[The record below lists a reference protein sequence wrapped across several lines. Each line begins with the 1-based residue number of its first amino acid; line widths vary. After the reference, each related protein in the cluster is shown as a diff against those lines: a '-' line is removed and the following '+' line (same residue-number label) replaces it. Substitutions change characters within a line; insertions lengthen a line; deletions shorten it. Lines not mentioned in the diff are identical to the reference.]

1 MSRIGRFLSHRSL
14 QTTIVWFG
22 IAGLVLVVA
31 LGAAFSWRGAATYL
45 TRDADRRLGDIAQ
58 RTAALY
64 SLYIRERRAELEN
77 LAGSPTIVAATEAS
91 NRESARRNLAGMDGA
106 ALERMF
112 GSNRSM
118 QIDAAAERYLRS
130 VEDRSDFVA
139 LYLTDA
145 NGFTGIAT
153 ERLADFAHGDDAW
166 WRNAMLN
173 GSFMSEPRLDS
184 VSGALAIEIAVAV
197 VAPATE
203 RRIGVLSAIFD
214 LQRLARLVA
223 ASDAHTGAAVEV
235 VDVQGR
241 LIIGQD
247 SSHVLMVLPVADRIP
262 RTDTVSFATVQGAR
276 GLERLA
282 TARVSPGRY
291 WVMVRQPVSA
301 AYASVRGAGR
311 IILFGAILLAVIF
324 TGSLLGFGSWLH
336 RQVTEPV
343 QEMAGA
349 AARVAQGDISDT
361 VTFHEGAG
369 EVAHLSSALHGML
382 DALRRLVGAIRGAAD
397 EAAAMA
403 AEIGASTQEMSA
415 SGEEMAAT
423 TQDLSR
429 RAHQQA
435 ETVRTASADANRI
448 LDIAK
453 RLAEGARDAAQR
465 NTALRTTAEGYRAK
479 LEESVTSL
487 ETMATEVDRAES
499 EASALAAAS
508 EQISKFVA
516 QMKAIATQTNM
527 LALNAAIEAA
537 RAGEHGRGFG
547 VVADEVRKLAMQARQ
562 AAVTTEGTVETV
574 LQRVRVTH
582 DTMQRLAIAG
592 ALSRQAGKTVSEG
605 LGEVVQAARD
615 NDSWT
620 REIDGAATESAALVN
635 EVAGALRE
643 LALGTDGFASSAEE
657 IAASSQELGAATQE
671 IAASAHA
678 LAQAA
683 DRLMGAVRSFRLGT
697 EA

>member
-1 MSRIGRFLSHRSL
+1 MSRLDPFLRQRSL

-22 IAGLVLVVA
+22 IAWLVLVVA
-31 LGAAFSWRGAATYL
+31 LSAILSWRGAASHL

-58 RTAALY
+58 RTAALC

-77 LAGSPTIVAATEAS
+77 LAGSPTIVAATEAG
-91 NRESARRNLAGMDGA
+91 NRESARRDLARMGAA

-112 GSNRSM
+112 GSSRSM
-118 QIDAAAERYLRS
+118 QVDAVAQRYLRS
-130 VEDRSDFVA
+130 VLDRSDFVV

-153 ERLADFAHGDDAW
+153 QRRADFVHSDDAW
-166 WRNAMLN
+166 WQFAMRNGA
-173 GSFMSEPRLDS
+173 FTSEPQLDS
-184 VSGALAIEIAVAV
+184 ASGAVAIEIAAAV
-197 VAPATE
+197 VAPATG
-203 RRIGVLSAIFD
+203 RRVGVLSAILD
-214 LQRLARLVA
+214 LQRLSRLVA
-223 ASDAHTGAAVEV
+223 VSDAHVGVEV
-235 VDVQGR
+235 VDARGR
-241 LIIGQD
+241 LIVGQD
-247 SSHVLMVLPVADRIP
+247 SSRVLTVLPIAEQIP
-262 RTDTVSFATVQGAR
+262 RTDTVSFATVQGTR
-276 GLERLA
+276 ELERLA

-291 WVMVRQPVSA
+291 WVMARQPVSA
-301 AYASVRGAGR
+301 AYASVRAAGR
-311 IILFGAILLAVIF
+311 IILFGAILLAAIF
-324 TGSLLGFGSWLH
+324 TGSLLVLGNWLH
-336 RQVTEPV
+336 RQVTAPV
-343 QEMAGA
+343 REMAGA
-349 AARVAQGDISDT
+349 ATRVAQGDISDA

-369 EVAHLSSALHGML
+369 EVAGLSTALHRML

-403 AEIGASTQEMSA
+403 AQIGASTQQMSA
-415 SGEEMAAT
+415 SGEEMAGT

-435 ETVRTASADANRI
+435 GTVRSASADANRI

-487 ETMATEVDRAES
+487 ETLAAEVDRAES
-499 EASALAAAS
+499 EATALAAAS

-527 LALNAAIEAA
+527 LALNAAIEAG

-562 AAVTTEGTVETV
+562 AAVTTEGTVQTV
-574 LQRVRVTH
+574 LQRVRATH
-582 DTMQRLAIAG
+582 DTMQRLAVAG
-592 ALSRQAGKTVSEG
+592 ALARQAGKTVSEG
-605 LGEVVQAARD
+605 LGEVVLAARD

-620 REIDGAATESAALVN
+620 REIHGAATESATLVN
-635 EVAGALRE
+635 EIAGALGE
-643 LALGTDGFASSAEE
+643 LASGADGFASSAEE
-657 IAASSQELGAATQE
+657 IAAASQELGAATQE

-683 DRLMGAVRSFRLGT
+683 DRLLGAVRSFRLGT
-697 EA
+697 ED